1 MTASACP
8 HCGAE
13 RDDSSVGDLIS
24 FSCGTVFDTDEC
36 VTFQRSDDCYER
48 QIAAQAAKIEILR
61 SALTDM
67 LSCWHYIRQTHG
79 DLCGVVWDIY
89 QNNATSALKEVK

>member
-1 MTASACP
+1 MGAAMTASACP

-48 QIAAQAAKIEILR
+48 QLAAKDAEIERLKK
-61 SALTDM
+61 ALIE
-67 LSCWHYIRQTHG
+67 SKRAVQSWAHYP
-79 DLCGVVWDIY
+79 
-89 QNNATSALKEVK
+89 EVK